1 MLILDIVI
9 TLKLPNNYIKCTLFE
24 TNLTYFKTILL
35 TTTFFITFVSSYA
48 DKCYEIQL
56 TDGSEDLVDFGLDT
70 TFNWW
75 AVTQTFSNRQKM
87 YINDYTS
94 DNFVG
99 LSKPVFSPDGEKWA
113 FFAQG
118 FSGWDI
124 VYGDSLIELNADRP
138 GDILFSSNSENILY
152 SYYRSDLLTVVS
164 IDDTVNVRYKEGSLY
179 INNTGDKFAYIE
191 SRGGI
196 KTVYNDGKV
205 SEGFQDIR
213 PIGYWH
219 NDDFAFA
226 AFDGANWKIYIGEE
240 ERSDMYSNIF
250 EYKINLTGDY
260 LAFLGTLNFGGSEA
274 VLIDDNMSA
283 PMTGKNYPQVM
294 GLAIHPHQAMFAYRA
309 FTQLNTEIVVFN
321 SVEYTGGREN
331 SNPYFSYDGSEMYF
345 IACTI
350 DCNLIV
356 NGQQITAP
364 NGIFID
370 GEYAKKPNS
379 NTLGYASSTSLI
391 VRDLDENEL
400 YAGMMMEYTEFVRYN
415 WRLGEYESLG
425 VINNRLYLQACEF

>member
-1 MLILDIVI
+1 M
-9 TLKLPNNYIKCTLFE
+9 
-24 TNLTYFKTILL
+24 TYFKIILL
-35 TTTFFITFVSSYA
+35 TITFACTFVSSYA
-48 DKCYEIQL
+48 DKCYDVQL
-56 TDGSEDLVDFGLDT
+56 TDGGEELVDFGMDT

-75 AVTQTFSNRQKM
+75 AVTQTFSNRQRM
-87 YINDYTS
+87 YINDYSS
-94 DNFVG
+94 DNFVS
-99 LSKPVFSPDGEKWA
+99 LSKPIFSPDGEKWA
-113 FFAQG
+113 FFAKG
-118 FSGWDI
+118 FSGWDL
-124 VYGDSLIELNADRP
+124 VYGDTLIRINADNP
-138 GDILFSSNSENILY
+138 GDILFSSNSEKILY
-152 SYYRSDLLTVVS
+152 SYYRSDLLEVVS
-164 IDDTVNVRYKEGSLY
+164 VDDTMNVRYKEGPLF
-179 INNTGDKFAYIE
+179 INNTGDKFAYVE

-196 KTVYNDGKV
+196 KTIYNDGKV

-219 NDDFAFA
+219 NDDFAYA
-226 AFDGANWKIYIGEE
+226 AFDGANWKIFIGEE

-274 VLIDDNMSA
+274 VLIDDNMSE
-283 PMTGKNYPQVM
+283 PITGKNYPQVM
-294 GLAIHPHQAMFAYRA
+294 GLAIHPHIAMFAYRA
-309 FTQLNTEIVVFN
+309 LTQLNTDIVVFN

-356 NGQQITAP
+356 NGKQITAP
-364 NGIFID
+364 NGIFLD

-379 NTLGYASSTSLI
+379 NTLGHASSTSLV
-391 VRDLDENEL
+391 VRDLDTREL
-400 YAGMMMEYTEFVRYN
+400 YAGKMMDYTASVRYN